1 MSQFAAANRAQALPQ
16 AAAYPTAEHAASW
29 LLSTLTRPD
38 VVVVLA
44 FCAIGLI
51 LTLAALATSADFA
64 AMLVE
69 TSAMP

>member
-1 MSQFAAANRAQALPQ
+1 MSQFAANRAPALPQ
-16 AAAYPTAEHAASW
+16 AGSYPTTERAVGR

-51 LTLAALATSADFA
+51 LTFAALATSADFA
-64 AMLVE
+64 SMLVE
-69 TSAMP
+69 TSTMP

>member
-1 MSQFAAANRAQALPQ
+1 MSQFASNRAQALPQ
-16 AAAYPTAEHAASW
+16 AADYTSVERTAGW

-51 LTLAALATSADFA
+51 LTFAALASSPDFA
-64 AMLVE
+64 AALVDE
-69 TSAMP
+69 STLP